1 MEYSVATSY
10 DRYENDLTHWAIVY
24 REGAVGYDAY
34 PFSGAGELVHA
45 LKDWRG
51 HFRPDNGGFAELLDA
66 QERGANVF
74 PSDDVS
80 GSQDLPEPF
89 PWLLRFEMTDGG
101 RV

>member
-10 DRYENDLTHWAIVY
+10 DRHENDLTHWAIVY
-24 REGAVGYDAY
+24 RDDAEGYDAY
-34 PFSGAGELVHA
+34 PFDEVGHLMRALREWGAY
-45 LKDWRG
+45 
-51 HFRPDNGGFAELLDA
+51 FRSDNNGFARLLDE

-74 PSDDVS
+74 PNDDVS
-80 GSQDLPEPF
+80 GSQSFPDPF